1 MAHDVEGVEK
11 EILRATE
18 PGFRGRLLAQGQAR
32 SLIWREGKLP
42 PDAPGFSVQLSY
54 DLLSYGY
61 GLLGHGL
68 RLLEE
73 GGNSDLARRAFEFSA
88 DALESVVTNGAD
100 SPDRDFHRFVA
111 AAGYHLGGFSARA
124 YSMLNAG
131 FNDLSLSEMQRSLS
145 LLMLR
150 RLDGLEERLNR
161 WRLEGK
167 GDDTLLADRIGR
179 FLEDEDFEDESI
191 FNVGEPLSISE
202 FLIQSADLALTDN
215 FLRSLSAFTLALERG
230 ERELLDESTS
240 MLLTGLE
247 SAAELN
253 MVPQWWCHRIA
264 VYLINDLW
272 DSSFHA
278 RLPSSLGGSAS
289 LDWPRLRE
297 IFVALLMRRSRA
309 EIELWPSQLDA
320 TLKVTGSSEN
330 MVVSLPT
337 SAGKTRIAEL
347 CILRC
352 VAEGKRVVFVT
363 PLRALS
369 AQTEIVLQRTFAPLG
384 KTVTSLYGNIGAS
397 AADKN
402 VLKNRDIIVAT
413 PEKLDFALR
422 NDPSLLD
429 DVGLVVLDEGHMI
442 GLGERE
448 VRYEVQIQRLLK
460 RDDADKRRIVCLS
473 AVLPEGNELNDF
485 VGWFTND
492 EPAGLV
498 KESWRPTNIRYG
510 EVIWYG
516 DHARLNITVG
526 EEQPF
531 VPKFIESTNPL
542 SSGKR
547 RKSFPADQQEL
558 TLAVAWRL
566 VKDRQTVLVFCPQKN
581 SVFSLAKKIVQLH
594 SQGFLNPLLEGG
606 DDSLDTAIA
615 VGEEWFGHDHP
626 LLQCLRLGVAVHH
639 GALPTPYRRE
649 VERLLRTGN
658 LKVTISSPTLAQGL
672 NLSATALIMFSI
684 YRGGEP
690 VSGSEFKNIK
700 GRAGRAFTDLS
711 GLVLHPIYKGSDRR
725 RIRRWRDFI
734 EDDSGHNV
742 RSGLFRLLYILL
754 ERMCKKIS
762 PDSCKE
768 MIEYIA
774 NNAEVWRF
782 SKLPEEDEST
792 AGKQEKIWNKNL
804 STLDTAVL
812 ALLGERDIKDNEI
825 EEALDAIMSS
835 SLFKR
840 TLEREDDE
848 IHALVLGSF
857 IERARCIWKNTTA
870 TQRRGYFLAGVGLE
884 TGKSLDAH
892 AEDLNRL
899 LREANAS
906 ILNRDKDR
914 AIETICSFAEI
925 IFKIPDFKPDVLPED
940 WNLVLGSWLEGES
953 MAVFSMNDN
962 DEALHFIEQ
971 GISYRL
977 AWGMDAVRVRGLAND
992 DLIGEDGVKM
1002 SDYELDY
1009 AVAAVETGT
1018 LNRSAALLMQSGF
1031 GSRSAAIKVAREN
1044 SPALESY
1051 QNLRDWLK
1059 SEEVVSF
1066 SDDADWPTPETHDLW
1081 VSFVKNFSSAAQSRW
1096 RKKKLLLR
1104 VIWDDGKR
1112 PAHGAALKIITRSD
1126 GKSIVLNAQSDRI
1139 GKLKKKLNSCRKG
1152 LLLSDAID
1160 ATGEIQLIYCGPND
1174 LFFERN

>member
-1 MAHDVEGVEK
+1 MAHDVEGVEE

-18 PGFRGRLLAQGQAR
+18 PGFRDDLLARGQAR
-32 SLIWREGKLP
+32 SIIWREGILP
-42 PDAPGFSVQLSY
+42 PGAPGFSVQLSY

-68 RLLEE
+68 WLLEE
-73 GGNSDLARRAFEFSA
+73 GGDSDIARRAFEFSA

-100 SPDRDFHRFVA
+100 SPDRDFHRFMA

-124 YSMLNAG
+124 YSMLDAG
-131 FNDLSLSEMQRSLS
+131 FDNLSLSEMQRSLS

-150 RLDGLEERLNR
+150 RLDALEERLNR

-167 GDDTLLADRIGR
+167 GDDSSLADRIGR
-179 FLEDEDFEDESI
+179 FLEDEGFEDESV
-191 FNVGEPLSISE
+191 FKMEDTPSVFE
-202 FLIQSADLALTDN
+202 FLVQSADLALTDN
-215 FLRSLSAFTLALERG
+215 FLRALSAFILALERG
-230 ERELLDESTS
+230 DPELLDESTD
-240 MLLTGLE
+240 MLFTGLE

-272 DSSFHA
+272 DSSFHV

-289 LDWPRLRE
+289 PDWPRLRE

-320 TLKVTGSSEN
+320 ARKVTGSSEN

-369 AQTEIVLQRTFAPLG
+369 AQTEAVLRRTFRPLG
-384 KTVTSLYGNIGAS
+384 KTVSTLYGNIGAGGV
-397 AADKN
+397 DKDILRKRN
-402 VLKNRDIIVAT
+402 IIVAT

-422 NDPSLLD
+422 NDPGLLD
-429 DVGLVVLDEGHMI
+429 DVGLVIFDEGHMI
-442 GLGERE
+442 GPGERE

-498 KESWRPTNIRYG
+498 KKSWRPTNIRYG
-510 EVIWYG
+510 EVLWYG

-526 EEQPF
+526 GEKPY
-531 VPKFIESTNPL
+531 VPKFIESTDSP
-542 SSGKR
+542 SSSTR
-547 RKSFPADQQEL
+547 TKSFPKDQQEL

-594 SQGFLNPLLEGG
+594 SQGLLNPLLEGG
-606 DDSLDTAIA
+606 DDLLDAAIV

-639 GALPTPYRRE
+639 GSLPTPYRRE

-684 YRGGEP
+684 YRAGKLIP
-690 VSGSEFKNIK
+690 GSEFKNIK
-700 GRAGRAFTDLS
+700 GRAGRAFVDLS
-711 GLVLHPIYKGSDRR
+711 GLVLHPVYEPGNSRR
-725 RIRRWRDFI
+725 VRKWRNLV
-734 EDDSGHNV
+734 EEESGHNV
-742 RSGLFRLLYILL
+742 ESGLFRLLGSLL
-754 ERMCKKIS
+754 ERMCQKIR
-762 PDSCKE
+762 PDSCQE

-774 NNAEVWRF
+774 NNAEAWRF
-782 SKLPEEDEST
+782 PRLPEEDES
-792 AGKQEKIWNKNL
+792 ADGKQEKIWNRDL

-812 ALLGERDIKDNEI
+812 SLLGEQDIEDNEI

-840 TLEREDDE
+840 TLERKDDE

-857 IERARCIWKNTTA
+857 VERARYIWKNTTA
-870 TQRRGYFLAGVGLE
+870 AQRRGYFLAGVGLE
-884 TGKSLDAH
+884 TGQSLDAH
-892 AEDLNRL
+892 SEDLNRL
-899 LREANAS
+899 LREANVA
-906 ILNRDKDR
+906 ILNKDKDR
-914 AIETICSFAEI
+914 AIEAICGFASIVFE
-925 IFKIPDFKPDVLPED
+925 IPDFKPDVLPED
-940 WNLVLGSWLEGES
+940 WDSVLINWLEGKS
-953 MAVFSMNDN
+953 MAVFAMNDN
-962 DEALHFIEQ
+962 DEALRFIEQ
-971 GISYRL
+971 GIVYRL

-992 DLIGEDGVKM
+992 DFTDETGSM
-1002 SDYELDY
+1002 SDFDFDSAL
-1009 AVAAVETGT
+1009 AAVETGT
-1018 LNRSAALLMQSGF
+1018 LERSATLLMQSGF
-1031 GSRSAAIKVAREN
+1031 GSRAVAIKIARDNGLDFHN
-1044 SPALESY
+1044 SVS
-1051 QNLRDWLK
+1051 LRSWLK
-1059 SEEVVSF
+1059 SEEAVTLSGDL
-1066 SDDADWPTPETHDLW
+1066 SWPTPQTHDLW
-1081 VSFVKNFSSAAQSRW
+1081 ISFVDSFLSPAQYKWKKRSHSLPVKWDKN
-1096 RKKKLLLR
+1096 
-1104 VIWDDGKR
+1104 R
-1112 PAHGAALKIITRSD
+1112 PAPGSALKIVTRPN
-1126 GKSIVLNAQSDRI
+1126 GKSTVLSAQNDRL
-1139 GKLKKKLNSCRKG
+1139 GKLKRKLNSDREG
-1152 LLLSDAID
+1152 LVIAAAKDDDHGGVQI
-1160 ATGEIQLIYCGPND
+1160 TYYGPKD
-1174 LFFERN
+1174 LFPGRG

>member
-1 MAHDVEGVEK
+1 MGRSVEEVEQ
-11 EILRATE
+11 EIVEVTQA
-18 PGFRGRLLAQGQAR
+18 GFRGRLLAQGQAR

-42 PDAPGFSVQLSY
+42 PDAPKFSVQLSY

-73 GGNSDLARRAFEFSA
+73 GGDSDLARRAFEFSA

-100 SPDRDFHRFVA
+100 SPDRDFHRFMA

-124 YSMLNAG
+124 YSMLNSR
-131 FNDLSLSEMQRSLS
+131 FDDLSLSEMQRSLS

-150 RLDGLEERLNR
+150 RLDRLEERLNR

-167 GDDTLLADRIGR
+167 GDDSSLANRIGR
-179 FLEDEDFEDESI
+179 FLEDEDLEGESV
-191 FNVGEPLSISE
+191 FKMEEPPSVSE
-202 FLIQSADLALTDN
+202 FLIRSADLALTDN
-215 FLRSLSAFTLALERG
+215 FLRSLSTFILALERG
-230 ERELLDESTS
+230 ERKLLNESTD

-247 SAAELN
+247 STAELN

-272 DSSFHA
+272 DSSFHV
-278 RLPSSLGGSAS
+278 RLPSSLDGFAS
-289 LDWPRLRE
+289 PDWPRLRE
-297 IFVALLMRRSRA
+297 IFIAALLMRPSRA

-320 TLKVTGSSEN
+320 ARKVTDSSEN

-347 CILRC
+347 CILKCLAAR
-352 VAEGKRVVFVT
+352 KRVVFVT

-384 KTVTSLYGNIGAS
+384 KTVTSLYGSIGAS
-397 AADKN
+397 ATDKN
-402 VLKNRDIIVAT
+402 VLKNRNIIVAT

-422 NDPSLLD
+422 NDPELLD
-429 DVGLVVLDEGHMI
+429 DVGLVIFDEGHMI
-442 GLGERE
+442 GPGERE
-448 VRYEVQIQRLLK
+448 VRYEIQIQRLLK

-473 AVLPEGNELNDF
+473 AVLPEGNELKDF
-485 VGWFTND
+485 VGWLTND

-531 VPKFIESTNPL
+531 VPKFIESADPSAPGN
-542 SSGKR
+542 R

-606 DDSLDTAIA
+606 EDSLDAAIA

-649 VERLLRTGN
+649 VEHLLRTGN

-684 YRGGEP
+684 YRGGKL

-711 GLVLHPIYKGSDRR
+711 GLVLHPIYKSSDKR
-725 RIRRWRDFI
+725 RIRQWRGFI
-734 EDDSGHNV
+734 EDDSGHDV
-742 RSGLFRLLYILL
+742 RSGLFRLLYTLL
-754 ERMCKKIS
+754 ERMCQKIR
-762 PDSCKE
+762 PDSCQE

-774 NNAEVWRF
+774 NNTEAWRF

-792 AGKQEKIWNKNL
+792 AGKQEKFWNKNL

-812 ALLGERDIKDNEI
+812 ALLGERDIKDSEI
-825 EEALDAIMSS
+825 EEALDAIMGS

-840 TLEREDDE
+840 TLKREDDE
-848 IHALVLGSF
+848 IHALVLSSF
-857 IERARCIWKNTTA
+857 IERAHCIWKNTTA
-870 TQRRGYFLAGVGLE
+870 TQRKGYFLAGVGLE
-884 TGKSLDAH
+884 TGQLLDAYS
-892 AEDLNRL
+892 EDLNRL
-899 LREANAS
+899 LKEANAA
-906 ILNRDKDR
+906 ILNKDKER
-914 AIETICSFAEI
+914 AIEAICGFAEI
-925 IFKIPDFKPDVLPED
+925 IFKIPDFRPDALPED
-940 WNLVLGSWLEGES
+940 WNLVLVNWLEGKS
-953 MAVFSMNDN
+953 MAVFSMNDD
-962 DEALHFIEQ
+962 DEALSFIEQ
-971 GISYRL
+971 GIVYLL

-992 DLIGEDGVKM
+992 DFTDEAG
-1002 SDYELDY
+1002 SDMPSFDFDY

-1018 LNRSAALLMQSGF
+1018 LERSATLLMQSGF
-1031 GSRSAAIKVAREN
+1031 GSRATAIKVAREN
-1044 SPALESY
+1044 SPDLESY

-1081 VSFVKNFSSAAQSRW
+1081 VSFVKNFPSAAQSRW
-1096 RKKKLLLR
+1096 RKKKSLLR

-1112 PAHGAALKIITRSD
+1112 PAHGAALKVITQSD

-1139 GKLKKKLNSCRKG
+1139 GKLKKKLNPCRKG

-1160 ATGEIQLIYCGPND
+1160 ATGEIQLIYYGPND
-1174 LFFERN
+1174 FSI

>member
-100 SPDRDFHRFVA
+100 SPDRDFHRFMA

-278 RLPSSLGGSAS
+278 RLPSSLGGAAS

-297 IFVALLMRRSRA
+297 IFIALLMRRSRA

-320 TLKVTGSSEN
+320 ARKVTGSSEN

-347 CILRC
+347 CILKCLAAR
-352 VAEGKRVVFVT
+352 KRVVFVT

-369 AQTEIVLQRTFAPLG
+369 AQTEIVLQQTFAPLG
-384 KTVTSLYGNIGAS
+384 KTVTSLYGSIGAS

-422 NDPSLLD
+422 NDPGLLD
-429 DVGLVVLDEGHMI
+429 DVGLGIFDEGHMI
-442 GLGERE
+442 GPGERD

-531 VPKFIESTNPL
+531 VPKFIESADPPA
-542 SSGKR
+542 SGNR

-606 DDSLDTAIA
+606 EDTLDAAIA

-649 VERLLRTGN
+649 VERLLRTGS

-684 YRGGEP
+684 YRGGEL

-700 GRAGRAFTDLS
+700 GRAGRAFIDLS
-711 GLVLHPIYKGSDRR
+711 GLVLHPIYEGSNKH
-725 RIRRWRDFI
+725 RIRRWRGFV
-734 EDDSGHNV
+734 EDDSGHDV
-742 RSGLFRLLYILL
+742 RSGLFQLLYILL
-754 ERMCKKIS
+754 DGMCQKIS
-762 PDSCKE
+762 PDSCQE

-782 SKLPEEDEST
+782 SKLPEEDAST

-825 EEALDAIMSS
+825 EETLDAIMGS

-840 TLEREDDE
+840 TLERENE
-848 IHALVLGSF
+848 ELHALVSASF
-857 IERARCIWKNTTA
+857 LERARYIWKKTTVA
-870 TQRRGYFLAGVGLE
+870 QRRGYFLAGVGLE
-884 TGKSLDAH
+884 TGQRLDTH
-892 AEDLNRL
+892 AGDLNQL
-899 LREANAS
+899 LVQANAA
-906 ILNRDKDR
+906 ILAGDADLAVK
-914 AIETICSFAEI
+914 AISNFAEI
-925 IFKIPDFKPDVLPED
+925 LFTIPAFEPDSLPER
-940 WNLVLGSWLEGES
+940 WKSILAAWLKGES
-953 MAVFSMNDN
+953 VASFTEDSD
-962 DEALHFIEQ
+962 DKAFQFIEQ
-971 GISYRL
+971 TVVYRL

-992 DLIGEDGVKM
+992 DLIDEDGVKM

-1009 AVAAVETGT
+1009 AVVAVETGT

-1044 SPALESY
+1044 SPDLESY

-1139 GKLKKKLNSCRKG
+1139 GKLKKKLNPCRKG

-1160 ATGEIQLIYCGPND
+1160 ATGEIQLIYYGPND